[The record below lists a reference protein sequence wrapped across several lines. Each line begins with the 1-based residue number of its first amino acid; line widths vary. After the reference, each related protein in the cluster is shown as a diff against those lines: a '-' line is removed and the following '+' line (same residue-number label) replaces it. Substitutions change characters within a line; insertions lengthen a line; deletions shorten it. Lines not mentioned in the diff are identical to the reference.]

1 MKHGSM
7 RIFREQEHVME
18 FKRLFEPGR
27 IGSLELKNRIVMAPM
42 ITLYVDEKG
51 GVTGRMLD
59 YYQER
64 ARGGCALVI
73 VEASYP
79 RGYPGRIFVGSDQ
92 CLDGLTKLVNV
103 IHEGG
108 AKACIEVNT
117 HRGMDDEVDPASAS
131 EMIHPMKGIEV
142 RALRSPELKELQKA
156 FGEAARRVKE
166 TGFDCLMIHGGY
178 IISEFQSA
186 LLNKRTDH
194 YGGDVNNRARLGL
207 EFLAVARENVG
218 SDYPIIF
225 RLPCQRK
232 DISDRSRIIFKLPYD
247 ETIEEGFRVEETVV
261 VSKLLERGGVDAIG
275 VTSAAAGHYRD
286 IYGAPN
292 MQMPRGLNASTSK
305 AVKKQVTVPVFVNGS
320 INDPNLAEDILM
332 GGKAD
337 FIELGRPL
345 VADPQFP
352 NKAMTGKAEDIRKC
366 ILCSRCIESIFRAPV
381 GPMACSVNPA
391 VGKEKEYELQ
401 LKPSAQ
407 RVRILI
413 IGGGPAGMQ
422 ASIVAASRGHDVSL
436 WEKDDKL
443 GGQLNLAIIPPGK
456 DELRSLIEYLKR
468 QLEQLKVN
476 VKLNQNATSEL
487 ISKYSPDV
495 IIVATGSRSSVPDI
509 KGINRRKVVK
519 FEDVLLEKAEVGR
532 RLIVVGGGFVGCETA
547 EFLSEKGKKVT
558 IVEILPQ
565 LASELFFPYA
575 YQMVQRLKE
584 RGIEFYTGIKSE
596 EITDRGMEIT
606 DMHGKKVFVD
616 ADDIILA
623 TGSKADQTLSQS
635 LKGKFSRVIEVGDC
649 REPARIYEAI
659 SQAAEAGLKV

>member
-1 MKHGSM
+1 MPFPK
-7 RIFREQEHVME
+7 
-18 FKRLFEPGR
+18 LFGPGR
-27 IGSLELKNRIVMAPM
+27 IGSLELKNRVIMAPM

-51 GVTGRMLD
+51 GVTSRMLD

-64 ARGGCALVI
+64 ARGGCAMVI

-79 RGYPGRIFVGSDQ
+79 RRYPGRIFVGSDQ
-92 CLDGLTKLVNV
+92 CLDGLRKLVEV

-131 EMIHPMKGIEV
+131 EMVHPIKGTKV
-142 RALRSPELKELQKA
+142 RAMSIADLKELQKA

-166 TGFDCLMIHGGY
+166 AGFDCLMIHGGY
-178 IISEFQSA
+178 IISEFQSP

-207 EFLAVARENVG
+207 EFLAVVREAVG
-218 SDYPIIF
+218 PDNPIVF

-232 DISDRSRIIFKLPYD
+232 DVSDRSRIIFKLPYD

-261 VSKLLERGGVDAIG
+261 VSKLLEKGGVDAIG
-275 VTSAAAGHYRD
+275 VTSAAAGNYRD

-305 AVKKQVTVPVFVNGS
+305 AVKKQVTVPVFVNGG
-320 INDPNLAEDILM
+320 INDPNLAEDILT

-345 VADPQFP
+345 IADPYFP
-352 NKAMTGKAEDIRKC
+352 SKARSGNTDEIRKC
-366 ILCSRCIESIFRAPV
+366 ILCSRCIESIFRPPV
-381 GPMACSVNPA
+381 GPMICSVNPA
-391 VGKEKEYELQ
+391 VGKEKEFEFG
-401 LKPSAQ
+401 LKTLVKKK
-407 RVRILI
+407 RVLV

-422 ASIVAASRGHDVSL
+422 ASIVAASRGHDLSL
-436 WEKDDKL
+436 WEKDNKL

-456 DELRSLIEYLKR
+456 DELKSLIEYLRR
-468 QLEQLKVN
+468 QLEQLKVD
-476 VKLNQNATSEL
+476 VKLNQNVTFEL

-495 IIVATGSRSSVPDI
+495 IIVATGSRFSIPDI
-509 KGINRRKVVK
+509 KGIDRRKVVK

-532 RLIVVGGGFVGCETA
+532 RVIVVGGGFVGCETA
-547 EFLSEKGKKVT
+547 EFLSERGKNVT

-575 YQMVQRLKE
+575 YQAVQRLKE
-584 RGIEFYTGIKSE
+584 RKVEIYAGVKAE
-596 EITDRGMEIT
+596 EITDRGMEII
-606 DMHGKKVFVD
+606 DEQGNRISLD
-616 ADDIILA
+616 ADDIIIA
-623 TGSKADQTLSQS
+623 TGSVSNKSLSKALEG
-635 LKGKFSRVIEVGDC
+635 KGLRLYEVGDC
-649 REPARIYEAI
+649 HKPARIYEAI
-659 SQAAEAGLKV
+659 SQGADAGLRI